1 MEMGNYYNE
10 INRML
15 DKLIHK
21 VLLYDRK
28 GFKAGVKGEALSLLD
43 LDILRRIG
51 EQDRKKLFE
60 LVEEMEMDRGLI
72 SSCIQKL
79 VLNGYLEKEK
89 SKKDKRAYIVRL
101 TEPGRK
107 MTQIHLE
114 KQKELLHLILDDMSL
129 NEEKAIL
136 KFLSRVNQTSLA
148 YSRKMEQNNTP

>member
-1 MEMGNYYNE
+1 MGNYYNE
-10 INRML
+10 INRMME
-15 DKLIHK
+15 KLIHK
-21 VLLYDRK
+21 VLVYDRK

-43 LDILRRIG
+43 LDILRRIE
-51 EQDRKKLFE
+51 EQGCKKLYE
-60 LVEEMEMDRGLI
+60 LVEEMEIDRGLI

-79 VLNGYLEKEK
+79 VLNSYLEKEK

-101 TEPGRK
+101 TELGRK
-107 MTQIHLE
+107 MTATHLE

-148 YSRKMEQNNTP
+148 YSRKMEQKNNTP

>member
-1 MEMGNYYNE
+1 MGNYYNE
-10 INRML
+10 INRMME
-15 DKLIHK
+15 KLIHK
-21 VLLYDRK
+21 VLVYDRK

-43 LDILRRIG
+43 LDILRRIE
-51 EQDRKKLFE
+51 EQGCKKLYE
-60 LVEEMEMDRGLI
+60 LVEEMEIDRGLI

-79 VLNGYLEKEK
+79 VLNSYLEKEK

-101 TEPGRK
+101 TELGRE
-107 MTQIHLE
+107 MTETHLE

-148 YSRKMEQNNTP
+148 YSRKMEQKNNTP